1 MEIWKA
7 TLNKKFKYFTPQLE
21 RAFMSQWRP
30 RTAKGKKKN
39 SNSRTET
46 DKMIDRH
53 VDKVIEQSVDWTWER
68 KDKIM
73 LGVKARL

>member
-1 MEIWKA
+1 
-7 TLNKKFKYFTPQLE
+7 
-21 RAFMSQWRP
+21 
-30 RTAKGKKKN
+30 
-39 SNSRTET
+39 
-46 DKMIDRH
+46 MIDRH

>member
-21 RAFMSQWRP
+21 RAFCHSEDPGQP
-30 RTAKGKKKN
+30 KKKK